1 MVAVLRA
8 NNLARSLFFLTIA
21 PEAHERFRRNGE
33 PYGSFSEDGIPPRG
47 IYCMVMRRYWHRP
60 ENLER
65 AVREFLAHARSM
77 PSLEVVVVT
86 MHCPG
91 FVFAISDKAKRQ
103 RALRGYLSVQFGIL
117 RRIRRNLSGCTRV
130 AIYAIAEAQD
140 IVAELRSRYRD
151 LRSVE
156 IFTDPREV
164 R

>member
-1 MVAVLRA
+1 
-8 NNLARSLFFLTIA
+8 
-21 PEAHERFRRNGE
+21 
-33 PYGSFSEDGIPPRG
+33 
-47 IYCMVMRRYWHRP
+47 MRRYWHRP